1 MAEKLLGQLWY
12 IIGTRARGRTH
23 HPISRVAPVGLRDCG
38 HERTQGL
45 VALTGLRT
53 LGSEKGRPAGAYP
66 AAVESPQGLVA
77 LAGLRTLGSGKGRP
91 AGAYPAARELPRGST
106 IGA

>member
-1 MAEKLLGQLWY
+1 MGAPRVWSPLQGYAPWALKG
-12 IIGTRARGRTH
+12 
-23 HPISRVAPVGLRDCG
+23 VAPLGLTLPPSKA
-38 HERTQGL
+38 TQGL

-53 LGSEKGRPAGAYP
+53 LGFEKGRPAGAYP

-77 LAGLRTLGSGKGRP
+77 LVGLRTLGFEKERP
-91 AGAYPAARELPRGST
+91 AGACAAARELPRSST